1 MPKRPIDRADVTNL
15 GIVGDVQRNRKYH
28 GGPQKALLLIASE
41 VIDRLAAEGWP
52 VFYGALGENIT
63 TVNVDHRSWRPG
75 LCYRIGAVLVELTTP
90 RQPCATLNSYGPG
103 IQKRLYDKQA
113 HKARLRAATQQRNS
127 PVLLAGRVTP
137 GLLCA
142 SSEVKLLDPDSLH
155 WGESGF
161 YAAVLE
167 PGSIMANDIMKRK
180 E

>member
-1 MPKRPIDRADVTNL
+1 MPSNRCEGNTLKGQPRVLQINISNGGVPKRSIQRADVTSL
-15 GIVGDVQRNRKYH
+15 GIVGDIQRNRKYH

-75 LCYRIGAVLVELTTP
+75 LCYRIGAVLVALTTP

-103 IQKRLYDKQA
+103 IQKRLYDKQ
-113 HKARLRAATQQRNS
+113 
-127 PVLLAGRVTP
+127 
-137 GLLCA
+137 
-142 SSEVKLLDPDSLH
+142 VKLLDPDSRH

-167 PGSIMANDIMKRK
+167 PGSIMVNDILEKK